1 MTLSE
6 PSREQQAQLHQRIVQ
21 EDPIAFAELCEKALD
36 HLVLFLRTQF
46 PQQSSHQQEQTAIDC
61 LLNYRRRPEQFDPKK
76 LSLLAFLRMASRYDM
91 MNAID
96 KHRRHSQRMTSLDDP
111 TTHLRLPGDN
121 TLNEHI
127 AFDEWLHEH
136 TDLSFQEILALL
148 DSELDEEEKQ
158 LIFLMMEGVRESAP
172 YAELLGIA
180 GEDELSQRQEVKRA
194 KDRLNKK
201 LRRFGQRINRE

>member
-1 MTLSE
+1 MAHSE

-36 HLVLFLRTQF
+36 HLVLFLRAQF

-61 LLNYRRRPEQFDPKK
+61 LLSYQRRPAQFNPKK
-76 LSLLAFLRMASRYDM
+76 LSLLAFLRMAARYDM

-96 KHRRHSQRMTSLDDP
+96 KHRRHSQRITSLDDP
-111 TTHLRLPGDN
+111 TTLLRLPGDD

-136 TDLSFQEILALL
+136 TDLSFQEILELL
-148 DSELDEEEKQ
+148 DAELDEEEKQ
-158 LIFLMMEGVRESAP
+158 MMFLMMEGVRESRP
-172 YAELLGIA
+172 YAELLGFTDDDDA
-180 GEDELSQRQEVKRA
+180 SQRKEVKRA

-201 LRRFGQRINRE
+201 LRRFGQRIDRE

>member
-1 MTLSE
+1 MTE

-36 HLVLFLRTQF
+36 HLVLFLRAQF
-46 PQQSSHQQEQTAIDC
+46 PQQNSHQQEQTAIDC
-61 LLNYRRRPEQFDPKK
+61 LLNYQRRPTQYNPKK
-76 LSLLAFLRMASRYDM
+76 LSLFAFLRMAARYDM
-91 MNAID
+91 LNAID
-96 KHRRHSQRMTSLDDP
+96 KHRRQSQRITSLDDP
-111 TTHLRLPGDN
+111 TTHLRLPGDD

-136 TDLSFQEILALL
+136 TELSFQEILSLL
-148 DSELDEEEKQ
+148 DAELEEEEKQ
-158 LIFLMMEGVRESAP
+158 MMFLMMEGIRDSAP
-172 YAELLGIA
+172 YADLLGITDDNEA
-180 GEDELSQRQEVKRA
+180 SRRQEVKRA